1 VSAPRDLR
9 ITNCH
14 IHTFTHVHTPARFV
28 NPFVGFVLS
37 FPWLRRGLL
46 RLVRLVDRGKRGKI
60 ARLGEILE
68 TTHNKSQE
76 DVFKLV
82 RGYYP
87 EHTRFVVLP
96 MNMEHMGR
104 GDVKC
109 KFKAQHDDLATL
121 RNDHPEEVI
130 PFVAVDP
137 RQPDVVDKA
146 IERLEQGFRG
156 IKLYPPLGYHPDD
169 RRLRPLYE
177 YAEEHDHPVIT
188 HCSRPAGVTYKGPI
202 TEEMQTDPETGELL
216 DLPLDELL
224 LRFTDPDAYR
234 PILNRHPRL
243 RICLAHFGG
252 ARDWNGYLD
261 RPRGNEELLGP
272 GVATRALRT
281 IGIFEEPIAGESW
294 LRKIREMLE
303 DTSRENLWADISYT
317 VFADDE
323 FAYLLKVLLSEDRVR
338 RRVLFGSDFYVVAG
352 ARLEERRRSVRIRA
366 VLGEDVFRQ
375 IAETN
380 PAEFLGIPP

>member
-1 VSAPRDLR
+1 LR

-14 IHTFTHVHTPARFV
+14 IHTFTHEHAPSRFV
-28 NPFVGFVLS
+28 NPVVGALLRV
-37 FPWLRRGLL
+37 PWLRRALL
-46 RLVRLVDRGKRGKI
+46 RVVRLIDRGKRGKI

-76 DVFKLV
+76 DVFALV

-87 EHTRFVVLP
+87 EETRFVVLP
-96 MNMEHMGR
+96 MDMEHMGR
-104 GDVKC
+104 GTVKE
-109 KFKAQHDDLATL
+109 KLKEQHDELARL
-121 RNDHPEEVI
+121 RRDHPQEVI

-137 RQPDVVDKA
+137 RRPTVVDDT

-156 IKLYPPLGYHPDD
+156 IKLYPPLGYHPDNP
-169 RRLRPLYE
+169 RLRPLYE
-177 YAEEHDHPVIT
+177 YAEDHGHPVIT

-202 TEEMQTDPETGELL
+202 TEEMRTDPETGKRL
-216 DLPLDELL
+216 DLPLDKLL

-234 PILNRHPRL
+234 PILDRHPRL

-252 ARDWNGYLD
+252 ARDWNDYLD
-261 RPRGNEELLGP
+261 RPRGDEEEQLLKP
-272 GVATRALRT
+272 SVVTDALRT
-281 IGIFEEPIAGESW
+281 VGIFEKPIAGESW
-294 LRKIREMLE
+294 LRKIVRMLGE
-303 DTSRENLWADISYT
+303 DGRENLWADISYT

-323 FAYLLKVLLSEDRVR
+323 FVYLLKVLLTEAPIR

-352 ARLEERRRSVRIRA
+352 ARLEERRRSMRIRA
-366 VLGEDVFRQ
+366 VLGEDTFRE

-380 PAEFLGIPP
+380 PAAFLGP